1 MPAADAVVRER
12 VRQLI
17 DARPG
22 TKREFAVRVGLE
34 PTKLSKSLH
43 GKRRFTAAELAAVA
57 AAGGVS
63 LEWLLYGNGAGPEEP
78 SPAEQTGAGSPVGD
92 EARRRDFLEAAWK
105 LISERGYHAVRIA
118 DIAHACGTSSGAV
131 HYYFPGKQ
139 DVLSAALHYCV
150 EQAFAR
156 QSSELKAIDDARERM
171 LKLIEEQLPRPGQ
184 VRQEWS
190 IWLQFWSE
198 AALRAELRP
207 IHNNF
212 YARWRDTV
220 IRIVRRG
227 QRQGVFR
234 DVDAEDFA
242 LRYTA
247 LTDGLGVQVLTEAP
261 GVTVDRMRQALL
273 DFVDRELVLPD
284 SQKPG

>member
-12 VRQLI
+12 VRRLI
-17 DARPG
+17 DARPE

-63 LEWLLYGNGAGPEEP
+63 LQWLLYGNGAGPEEP

-171 LKLIEEQLPRPGQ
+171 LKLIEEQLPQPGQ

-207 IHNNF
+207 IHNDF

-273 DFVDRELVLPD
+273 DFVDRELALPD

>member
-1 MPAADAVVRER
+1 M
-12 VRQLI
+12 
-17 DARPG
+17 
-22 TKREFAVRVGLE
+22 RVGLE